1 MWGPIAA
8 AALATAVASSSRSF
22 TAAMLPVSRPRPV
35 SVRGR
40 SLVDVVG
47 EIQEVDVPWRL
58 PHPRQQDGGVAH
70 LLLRVRVDMQQVV
83 PKRKTLCRCRP
94 WIEVVDLREPLV
106 VERGEP
112 RLHLVL
118 VAAPVVDKRL
128 RRRIVGEWQLLL
140 PDLFGLPLQARS
152 PALLDVEGVHERGA
166 QVARRDAGGRQ
177 ELRPRELRGALE
189 HAVLHPV
196 AETEERLEV
205 LPAHGF
211 ERNPAMRRRTSS
223 PRALPART
231 WT

>member
-1 MWGPIAA
+1 MCGPIAA
-8 AALATAVASSSRSF
+8 AASATADASSVLTV
-22 TAAMLPVSRPRPV
+22 TAAMLPSHAGWRV

-112 RLHLVL
+112 RPHLV
-118 VAAPVVDKRL
+118 
-128 RRRIVGEWQLLL
+128 
-140 PDLFGLPLQARS
+140 
-152 PALLDVEGVHERGA
+152 
-166 QVARRDAGGRQ
+166 
-177 ELRPRELRGALE
+177 
-189 HAVLHPV
+189 
-196 AETEERLEV
+196 
-205 LPAHGF
+205 
-211 ERNPAMRRRTSS
+211 
-223 PRALPART
+223 
-231 WT
+231 